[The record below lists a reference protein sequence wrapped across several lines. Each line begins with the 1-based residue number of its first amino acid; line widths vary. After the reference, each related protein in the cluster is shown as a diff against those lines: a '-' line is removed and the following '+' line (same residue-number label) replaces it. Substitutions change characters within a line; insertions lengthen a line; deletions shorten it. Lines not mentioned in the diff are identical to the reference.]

1 MAPSGAGA
9 PEKHPPK
16 KQMPAEAHWPEKQ
29 RTPLARPAQLKASV
43 IVVAAVDVVVA
54 VLVEVVVIVDVDV
67 LVAVD
72 VVVGTE
78 VDVEVVVEVKV
89 EVDVDVD
96 VHVRVKVDVVDDEV
110 VGSVTVEVGIVV
122 EAEKHAPCRQR
133 PNPELIVQGRPSG
146 TGTPLKQR
154 ERKQM
159 PLVRQSPAMHG
170 TPKGS
175 SAVQVSTGA
184 TVDVTV
190 EVTVVVTVDVVVAV
204 VVEVDVVEVTVV
216 VGGAKPQDPCVHTP
230 GIKPKG
236 HDVPS
241 GRLGP
246 AKHWLL
252 KQIPEE
258 THKPKKHCD
267 PNRWPA
273 QENTRDVLVVVTVVE
288 VCVVV
293 VDVTTEHNPSKQ
305 RPTIPFDTQEAPST
319 D

>member
-1 MAPSGAGA
+1 
-9 PEKHPPK
+9 
-16 KQMPAEAHWPEKQ
+16 
-29 RTPLARPAQLKASV
+29 LATPAQLRASA
-43 IVVAAVDVVVA
+43 IVVVAVDVVVM

-72 VVVGTE
+72 VAVE
-78 VDVEVVVEVKV
+78 VDVEVNVEVLVEVKV
-89 EVDVDVD
+89 VVDEEVD
-96 VHVRVKVDVVDDEV
+96 VHVRVEDEVDDDEV
-110 VGSVTVEVGIVV
+110 VVLVTVEVGIMVD
-122 EAEKHAPCRQR
+122 AEKHAPCRHR
-133 PNPELIVQGRPSG
+133 PNSELTVHGRPSG
-146 TGTPLKQR
+146 TGTPLKQS

-159 PLVRQSPAMHG
+159 PLVRQSPVMHG

-190 EVTVVVTVDVVVAV
+190 EVMVVVTVDVVVTV

-216 VGGAKPQDPCVHTP
+216 VGGARTHDPCVHTP

-236 HDVPS
+236 QDEPS
-241 GRLGP
+241 GRSVP

-252 KQIPEE
+252 KHIPEE
-258 THKPKKHCD
+258 THEPKKHCV

-273 QENTRDVLVVVTVVE
+273 QENTRDVLVEVTVVE
-288 VCVVV
+288 VCVIV

-305 RPTIPFDTQEAPST
+305 RPTIPLDTQGVPST
-319 D
+319 DCGPA